1 MPYSPKW
8 QTKTVETCLL
18 FILDRLEYTESLGNY
33 IPIEVFAK
41 LHILIDEIRENG
53 ADSVK
58 VLDVFGGDMGHS
70 IHDNRFVYRKG
81 ETVTA
86 DGWTENRFE
95 ECGHGIHFFIT
106 RKEAEEYE

>member
-58 VLDVFGGDMGHS
+58 VLVESISSLMAHHRIQSLPWTDTLQPRIDAVMSALKSIELNGD
-70 IHDNRFVYRKG
+70 
-81 ETVTA
+81 
-86 DGWTENRFE
+86 
-95 ECGHGIHFFIT
+95 
-106 RKEAEEYE
+106 